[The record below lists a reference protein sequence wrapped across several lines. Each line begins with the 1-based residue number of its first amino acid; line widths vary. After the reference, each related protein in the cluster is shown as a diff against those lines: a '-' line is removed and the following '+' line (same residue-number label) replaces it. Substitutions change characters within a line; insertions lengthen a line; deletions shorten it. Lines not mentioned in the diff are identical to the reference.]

1 MPFISSPAEP
11 LISAVEISAVED
23 AIRRGW
29 DPDRAVA
36 PRGRAYAYEVILGK

>member
-11 LISAVEISAVED
+11 LIAEVEISAVED

-29 DPDRAVA
+29 DPDRAAA
-36 PRGRAYAYEVILGK
+36 P